1 MTSIFSYT
9 MIHHIYIHYYL
20 ISGVGHCW
28 KRINNLANQA
38 NQANQAGW
46 EISPS
51 SVSRTSSTRSD
62 LAGSM
67 P

>member
-28 KRINNLANQA
+28 KRINLANQA
-38 NQANQAGW
+38 NQANQAIIIPLFMLIPNFR
-46 EISPS
+46 ENPKYKKCNFS
-51 SVSRTSSTRSD
+51 
-62 LAGSM
+62 
-67 P
+67 